1 MVDVGKHVFIFFL
14 VVADGAWIL
23 FGAGAAVQGNCQRL
37 VFPVYYGNKKKK
49 KKEVKLPDQPIHFT
63 DEQTET
69 SDTESLPVNH

>member
-1 MVDVGKHVFIFFL
+1 MVHGFYL
-14 VVADGAWIL
+14 VQALLSKVIVKGL
-23 FGAGAAVQGNCQRL
+23 FS
-37 VFPVYYGNKKKK
+37 PSIMETKKKK

>member
-1 MVDVGKHVFIFFL
+1 MVHGFYL
-14 VVADGAWIL
+14 VQALLSKVIVKGL
-23 FGAGAAVQGNCQRL
+23 FSPSIMG
-37 VFPVYYGNKKKK
+37 KKKK